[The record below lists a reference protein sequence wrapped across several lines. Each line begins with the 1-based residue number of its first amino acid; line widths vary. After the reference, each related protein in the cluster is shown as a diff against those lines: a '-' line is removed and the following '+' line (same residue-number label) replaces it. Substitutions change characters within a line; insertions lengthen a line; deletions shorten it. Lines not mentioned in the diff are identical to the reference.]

1 MGKRKKKAK
10 KKTNSSIAKPVS
22 FSDER
27 FRVDNAADT
36 LMRFQEIN
44 ADKKLKAKAQKELA
58 RREKAISKA
67 RKV

>member
-1 MGKRKKKAK
+1 MAK
-10 KKTNSSIAKPVS
+10 KKPGKKKKSPSIARPVT

-27 FRVDNAADT
+27 FRVESAADT

-44 ADKKLKAKAQKELA
+44 ADKKLKEKAQRELA